1 MRLKKTVL
9 TQPLDYDN
17 LNSTGVNGL
26 TPYYVLLNP
35 AMKEN
40 YLGKSAKE
48 RVYGCGIDHEE
59 AIWVLHYFYGNL
71 QQIFWVLKILICVNQ
86 IIWQTQWH
94 NFATSVPKT
103 KMMLNTGRLFQADI
117 MEGGRLST
125 SSLII

>member
-35 AMKEN
+35 AMKKN
-40 YLGKSAKE
+40 YLGRSAKE

-71 QQIFWVLKILICVNQ
+71 QQIFLGFK
-86 IIWQTQWH
+86 
-94 NFATSVPKT
+94 NFNLCEPNY
-103 KMMLNTGRLFQADI
+103 LADI
-117 MEGGRLST
+117 VTQLCHF
-125 SSLII
+125 SSKDKNDVKYGSAVSS